1 MTFMVG
7 GMRSFLDAPP
17 DPPYTRFVFPDTMFT
32 FFFFR
37 IRGQYLKIGKFHINI
52 QTAGLYQNIE
62 QFGKRATFHMAIISV
77 PMQST
82 DTALTL
88 SVSLPQVI

>member
-1 MTFMVG
+1 MHHLTLLTLGLF
-7 GMRSFLDAPP
+7 FQILCLH
-17 DPPYTRFVFPDTMFT
+17 F

-52 QTAGLYQNIE
+52 QTAGFYQNIE
-62 QFGKRATFHMAIISV
+62 QFGKRATFHIISV

-82 DTALTL
+82 DTALAL
-88 SVSLPQVI
+88 SVSLPLVI

>member
-1 MTFMVG
+1 MHHLTLLTLGLF
-7 GMRSFLDAPP
+7 FQILCLH
-17 DPPYTRFVFPDTMFT
+17 

-52 QTAGLYQNIE
+52 QTAGFYQNIE